1 MKILMITE
9 FFPTGKDLKFSGGVE
24 ARTFFVAKYLAKRH
38 KVSILVSRTIGSK
51 REENI
56 SGIKVFR
63 IGPKRNY
70 SAATSNLISRINFI
84 KNAIRFGANL
94 DVDIIDGGNYIAHF
108 IAKQIA
114 NKKKIPVVA
123 WYPDVWIG
131 QWFKNT
137 GPYGLFGEIL
147 ERINLTRDFD
157 TYIAISKQTALKL
170 QKYVKGKINLIYCGV
185 EKDEF
190 KGNVEKFKNPTIICV
205 SRLTKYKNIKT
216 LILAFAHLTTRIK
229 NARLIIVGTGPEEKS
244 LKNLAH
250 SLKISSK
257 VDFFSNLPRKKLID
271 IYQTSH
277 IFSLPSTVEGFG
289 IATVEAASAGLPFVN
304 SNIPIQREI
313 TKNGQGGYLVQSLAP
328 LSFSQKFYQL
338 FKNKSL
344 YFRKSRDAIK
354 LAEHYKWHKTA
365 FQTEIIYKKMLHHS

>member
-1 MKILMITE
+1 M
-9 FFPTGKDLKFSGGVE
+9 
-24 ARTFFVAKYLAKRH
+24 
-38 KVSILVSRTIGSK
+38 
-51 REENI
+51 
-56 SGIKVFR
+56 
-63 IGPKRNY
+63 
-70 SAATSNLISRINFI
+70 
-84 KNAIRFGANL
+84 
-94 DVDIIDGGNYIAHF
+94 
-108 IAKQIA
+108 
-114 NKKKIPVVA
+114 
-123 WYPDVWIG
+123 
-131 QWFKNT
+131 
-137 GPYGLFGEIL
+137 